1 MVPISQEHS
10 KAFILKKLSS
20 HHCVTEHTS
29 MRQNLRETLRQ
40 LPELGKSVK
49 RWPQNGSTVKCR
61 IAEEAGI
68 QTIAA
73 KLEKTAMAA
82 EVRDGGEREHYVTVD
97 CEAEG
102 TGTHTHLSWALY
114 R

>member
-1 MVPISQEHS
+1 MSNDD
-10 KAFILKKLSS
+10 LK
-20 HHCVTEHTS
+20 H
-29 MRQNLRETLRQ
+29 
-40 LPELGKSVK
+40 
-49 RWPQNGSTVKCR
+49 GSIVKCR

-97 CEAEG
+97 SEAEV
-102 TGTHTHLSWALY
+102 TGTHYILENMIQTLFF